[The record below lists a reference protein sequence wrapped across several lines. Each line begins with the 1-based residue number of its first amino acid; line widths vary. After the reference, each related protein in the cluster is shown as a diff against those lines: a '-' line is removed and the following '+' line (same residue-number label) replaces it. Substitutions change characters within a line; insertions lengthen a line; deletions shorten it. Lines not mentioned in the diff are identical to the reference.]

1 MRTKSVVRLTAA
13 EREVLNRLIQKRR
26 VSSPRV
32 RRAQILLNAAAAG
45 PNGTDAEIAEAFDCR
60 TQTVANPRERFVT
73 EGFETAV
80 DGKPTCRVRRK
91 VLDGGQEATIIA
103 WRLGQPPNGFAHRTL
118 RRLAEQAIVLAIV
131 ESVRHETLRRALK
144 KTG

>member
-32 RRAQILLNAAAAG
+32 RRAQILLNAAAG

-73 EGFETAV
+73 EGFETAA

-118 RRLAEQAIVLAIV
+118 RRLAEQAIVLEIV
-131 ESVRHETLRRALK
+131 ESVRHGTLRRALK